1 MATITIAVT
10 VSNPG
15 SGNKYY
21 LDGVLGAYAA
31 TPGNTYKFDQ
41 SAGSNSGHP
50 LRFATQADGANSSSY
65 TTGVTTSG
73 TPGSSGAYT
82 QIVVTATTPQALFYY
97 CTSHNGMGSSF
108 NTGGTGT
115 VQLQDRD
122 GFRVQNFSSDQTSV
136 GQIYYNST
144 SGQFKGILDGGAPI
158 GTWAAGANINAA
170 RSGLSGFGTTEAS
183 FVTGGSAQPGDGGA
197 YTTLVENY
205 NGSSWSETTEFTTAR
220 NQHGSFGT
228 TTAAVICGGTVGLNT
243 VTNSTQTWNGNS
255 WTEVAELNTARSYMI
270 NASNGTSTA
279 GITSTGYTTT
289 AVYNVESW
297 NGVGWTEK
305 TEPNTNIYIRATGGA
320 APNTDTILFG
330 GGYLPARSANSETWN
345 GSAWTEVADLNT
357 ARADMGGSGTSS
369 TNALGFGGR
378 DGTSPPGTVLTEFYN
393 GSTWT
398 EVANQGVATIF
409 YFGSTGGGSTSALK
423 VGGSTVNPPTSDY
436 ANNTEEWNAAEIQVK
451 TLTTS

>member
-21 LDGVLGAYAA
+21 LDGVLGAYTA

-50 LRFATQADGANSSSY
+50 LRFATEADGANSSSY

-115 VQLQDRD
+115 VQLQDIG
-122 GFRVQNFSSDQTSV
+122 GFRIENLSSDSTSV
-136 GQIYYNST
+136 GQMYYNST

-158 GTWAAGANINAA
+158 GTWAAGNNINAA

-183 FVTGGSAQPGDGGA
+183 FVAGGDAQPGDGGA
-197 YTTLVENY
+197 HSTLVENY
-205 NGSSWSETTEFTTAR
+205 NGSTWSETTEFSTGRA
-220 NQHGSFGT
+220 QLGSFGT
-228 TTAAVICGGTVGLNT
+228 TTAGVICGGYTPS
-243 VTNSTQTWNGNS
+243 VTGSTQTWNGAS

-270 NASNGTSTA
+270 NGSNGTQTA
-279 GITSTGYTTT
+279 GLTSTGYSGT
-289 AVYNVESW
+289 AAIYNVESW

-305 TEPNTNIYIRATGGA
+305 TEPNTNVYLRSTGGA
-320 APNTDTILFG
+320 SPNTDTILFG
-330 GGYLPARSANSETWN
+330 GGYLPARTANAETWN

-369 TNALGFGGR
+369 TNAIGFGGR
-378 DGTSPPGTVLTEFYN
+378 DGTSPPGSVLTEFYN

-398 EVANQGVATIF
+398 EIANQGVATIF
-409 YFGSTGGGSTSALK
+409 YFASTGGSSTSALK
-423 VGGSTVNPPTSDY
+423 VGGATVNPPTSDL